1 MKRWSII
8 PRAALWTLCLLL
20 LCVSAAAAPEDG
32 EGYTEEGYT
41 EEDYLAENAP
51 GSVEIA
57 PAVNPYRLYEDFTSY
72 DAADQRRSVA
82 PVAPVVTAD
91 VDPRTGAERETEV
104 EGETREFYPLSQGRF
119 GYDKINHVYT
129 NFFGSSSFTST
140 VPNGAIVS
148 RGTHVSFQMPAGAG
162 AMLYRDGDLV
172 TEADLSDI
180 AEVGDYYLSVQGGQ
194 SGANTRFDFRIVND
208 ITNNF
213 SEMSLPEG
221 FTFTGVYLDG
231 EQIQLDYDNY
241 YDFLLDGKYR
251 VVWGCEPI
259 GQSYELTF
267 TRDTETPA
275 LTISGLSNETT
286 MEANGPV
293 TLSWEDEN
301 AYVIVRTEGKDQRI
315 GTPPTEIKQA
325 GEYTVTICD
334 TAGNSASYDFIIHV
348 YLNLSAYAAIA
359 LVLFGVALVL
369 AYCRRVKKHSR
380 VG

>member
-8 PRAALWTLCLLL
+8 PRAALWTLCLPLL
-20 LCVSAAAAPEDG
+20 LCVGVLAAPEDG
-32 EGYTEEGYT
+32 EGYT

-57 PAVNPYRLYEDFTSY
+57 PAANPYRLYEDLTSY
-72 DAADQRRSVA
+72 DAADWTQTGTSVSPA
-82 PVAPVVTAD
+82 VTAD
-91 VDPRTGAERETEV
+91 IDPRTGAERETTV
-104 EGETREFYPLSQGRF
+104 EGETREFYPLSPGQF
-119 GYDKINHVYT
+119 GYDKIDHVYT

-140 VPNGAIVS
+140 VPNGAVVS
-148 RGTHVSFQMPAGAG
+148 RGTHVSFQIPPGAS
-162 AMLYRDGDLV
+162 AMLYRDGDLMQ
-172 TEADLSDI
+172 ESDLADI
-180 AEVGDYYLSVQGGQ
+180 AEVGDYYLSVQVGQ
-194 SGANTRFDFRIVND
+194 SGANTRFEFRILND

-213 SEMSLPEG
+213 SEMSLPAG

-231 EQIQLDYDNY
+231 EPIQLDYDNY

-259 GQSYELTF
+259 SQSYELTF

-301 AYVIVRTEGKDQRI
+301 AFVVVHTEGKDQRI

-325 GEYTVTICD
+325 GEYTVTIYD

-369 AYCRRVKKHSR
+369 AYCRRVRKHSR